1 VKKGDLLN
9 FTILNTDK
17 ICSDF
22 NVDDNFGL
30 SRDEAARRLQEYGKN
45 ELSLKKTKWW
55 EILIRQFKSPFIY
68 LLVGA
73 SVLALL
79 LGELFDGLMILVFLL
94 INALLGFYQEFKS
107 EKILKLL
114 KQFVVSYVRVIRK
127 GELQNINSEEL
138 VPGDIILVETG
149 DKIPA
154 DIRFIEACNLTVDES
169 IITGESL
176 AINKTSETQKKKAS
190 DYFQAKNLGF
200 SGTIVING
208 KGKGIVLAT
217 GKNTIVGKLS
227 KLVVES
233 KHVSSFEKGIS
244 KFSKFILKLVG
255 ITLLLIFLA
264 NVFIKGGEA
273 DIAELILFSIA
284 LAVSVIPEALPVVT
298 TFSLS
303 RGAQKLAKQ
312 KVVVKRLSAIED
324 LGGIE
329 ILCTDKTGTLTE
341 NRLKV
346 LNIYAKDHKEALF
359 YANLSVTNLQKMH
372 LEPFDIAL
380 WKKISKE
387 EKEKIFKYHRIKE
400 IPFDPKIRR
409 NIVLTKVN
417 KKFEII
423 TRGAPEEIFKLCTNL
438 SGENKKHL
446 CKWIKK
452 EGEMGRRVLAV
463 AKKEIEEKNIKNDF
477 NLEKETNKFH
487 FLGIISFVDPIKDS
501 TDEAVKDANKLG
513 VKIKII
519 TGDSPE
525 VAGAVA
531 CQIGLIKSPKEV
543 ITGENLEK
551 LSKREQEK
559 AIDEYSVFA
568 RISPEQKYKIIQT
581 LEDKYS
587 VGFLGEGINDAP
599 ALKIA
604 DVSLVVDSASDIAR
618 DASDIV
624 LLKKNL
630 KVIVEGIRDG
640 REVFINTTKYIR
652 ATLTS
657 NFGNFFA
664 VAIASLLID
673 FLPMLP
679 LQILLLNLLSDFPM
693 IAISTDTVEK
703 KELSMPKKYNVR
715 DIVLLAIVLGVVS
728 TIFDFIYFGLFYKI
742 SPEVLQTNWFIGSV
756 LTELLLLFSIRSR
769 GFFLKSSRPSKT
781 MFILTILAIVVTII
795 LPFTILGK
803 MFNFVAP
810 TIRYLQIIFGVAI
823 TYFAC
828 TEIIK
833 NIYNKTLNNKIV

>member
-1 VKKGDLLN
+1 
-9 FTILNTDK
+9 
-17 ICSDF
+17 
-22 NVDDNFGL
+22 
-30 SRDEAARRLQEYGKN
+30 
-45 ELSLKKTKWW
+45 
-55 EILIRQFKSPFIY
+55 
-68 LLVGA
+68 
-73 SVLALL
+73 
-79 LGELFDGLMILVFLL
+79 M
-94 INALLGFYQEFKS
+94 
-107 EKILKLL
+107 
-114 KQFVVSYVRVIRK
+114 
-127 GELQNINSEEL
+127 
-138 VPGDIILVETG
+138 
-149 DKIPA
+149 
-154 DIRFIEACNLTVDES
+154 
-169 IITGESL
+169 
-176 AINKTSETQKKKAS
+176 
-190 DYFQAKNLGF
+190 
-200 SGTIVING
+200 
-208 KGKGIVLAT
+208 
-217 GKNTIVGKLS
+217 
-227 KLVVES
+227 
-233 KHVSSFEKGIS
+233 
-244 KFSKFILKLVG
+244 
-255 ITLLLIFLA
+255 
-264 NVFIKGGEA
+264 
-273 DIAELILFSIA
+273 
-284 LAVSVIPEALPVVT
+284 SVIPEALPVVT

-346 LNIYAKDHKEALF
+346 ANMYAKDHKETLF
-359 YANLSVTNLQKMH
+359 HANLSVTNLQKRH

-380 WKKISKE
+380 WKKNSKE
-387 EKEKIFKYHRIKE
+387 EKEKILKYHRIKE
-400 IPFDPKIRR
+400 IPFNPRIRR

-423 TRGAPEEIFKLCTNL
+423 TRGAPEEIFKLCSSL
-438 SGENKKHL
+438 SGESKRHL

-452 EGEMGRRVLAV
+452 EGEMGRRVLAI
-463 AKKEIEEKNIKNDF
+463 AKKEIEEKNIKDDF
-477 NLEKETNKFH
+477 DLEKEINKFH

-501 TDEAVKDANKLG
+501 TNEAVKDADKLG
-513 VKIKII
+513 VRIKII
-519 TGDSPE
+519 TGDSLE

-531 CQIGLIKSPKEV
+531 YQIGLIKSPKEV

-551 LSKREQEK
+551 LSKRDQEK
-559 AIDEYSVFA
+559 AMDDYSVFA
-568 RISPEQKYKIIQT
+568 RISPEQKYRIIQV
-581 LEDKYS
+581 LQNKYS
-587 VGFLGEGINDAP
+587 VGFLGKGINDAP

-604 DVSLVVDSASDIAR
+604 DVSLVVESASDIAR

-703 KELSMPKKYNVR
+703 KELDHPKKYNVK

-742 SPEVLQTNWFIGSV
+742 SPGVLQTNWFIGSV
-756 LTELLLLFSIRSR
+756 LTELLLLFSIRSK
-769 GFFLKSSRPSKT
+769 GFFLKSSRPSNT
-781 MFILTILAIVVTII
+781 MFILTISAIVVTII

-803 MFNFVAP
+803 MFSFVAP
-810 TIRYLQIIFGVAI
+810 TGRYLLIIFGVAI
-823 TYFAC
+823 AYFST

-833 NIYNKTLNNKIV
+833 NTYNKTLNNKQLS